1 MRVYLDNAATTPL
14 DQEVFDAMAPF
25 MLTHFGNPSSIHS
38 HGREVRSA
46 IEKSRKKIADLLN
59 TSPSEIFF
67 TSGGTEADNTAIRC
81 SVESQDIFH
90 VISSEIEHHAVLHT
104 LQNMQKSGRIKLS
117 FVALDNKGHLDLDHL
132 RHLLQQEKRSFVSL
146 MHANN
151 EIGNINDI
159 AGIGELC
166 AEYGAILHSDTVQ
179 TLGHYRHDLQNLKIH
194 SIVGAA
200 HKFHGPKGIG
210 LLYIKNSL
218 KINPF
223 IHGGSQERNMRGG
236 TENVYGI
243 VGLAKALEIAYRDM
257 DEHTAKILSLKNY
270 MIEQLVEKIPGVDF
284 HGDSRNLERS
294 LYTVLN
300 VCLPPSEDHD
310 MLLFNLD
317 INKISASGG
326 SACSSGTNIGSH
338 VLSSIKAA
346 PDRGAVRFSFSKFNT
361 REEIDY
367 TIDKLCQVMGIESE
381 KKAQDPIHDLRQQD

>member
-1 MRVYLDNAATTPL
+1 
-14 DQEVFDAMAPF
+14 
-25 MLTHFGNPSSIHS
+25 
-38 HGREVRSA
+38 
-46 IEKSRKKIADLLN
+46 
-59 TSPSEIFF
+59 
-67 TSGGTEADNTAIRC
+67 
-81 SVESQDIFH
+81 
-90 VISSEIEHHAVLHT
+90 
-104 LQNMQKSGRIKLS
+104 
-117 FVALDNKGHLDLDHL
+117 
-132 RHLLQQEKRSFVSL
+132 
-146 MHANN
+146 
-151 EIGNINDI
+151 
-159 AGIGELC
+159 
-166 AEYGAILHSDTVQ
+166 
-179 TLGHYRHDLQNLKIH
+179 
-194 SIVGAA
+194 
-200 HKFHGPKGIG
+200 
-210 LLYIKNSL
+210 
-218 KINPF
+218 
-223 IHGGSQERNMRGG
+223 MRGG

-367 TIDKLCQVMGIESE
+367 TIDKLCQVMGIESA